1 MKRKQV
7 FWRALELYAWRRG
20 RALTPAL
27 SPAIVLVMTAPL
39 LLSLPTYF
47 RTPTLAGF
55 VTRDTVLGLA
65 ARGDYAL
72 AQRLY
77 NLNLGATGSV
87 AVLGAASEI
96 EAAVYP
102 ERILETALTA
112 NLQLLERYPGH
123 RDILVQTAKIY
134 EQLGQHEQAAA
145 LWAEARYLD
154 PNSQ

>member
-1 MKRKQV
+1 MKQKQG
-7 FWRALELYAWRRG
+7 FWRALESYAWRRG

-27 SPAIVLVMTAPL
+27 SPAIVLVMAAPL

-77 NLNLGATGSV
+77 NLGTTGNE

-96 EAAVYP
+96 EAQIYP
-102 ERILETALTA
+102 ERVLETALTA
-112 NLQLLERYPGH
+112 NLQLLEWYPGH

-134 EQLGQHEQAAA
+134 EQLGRHEHAAA